1 MDIMASL
8 MEAAFI
14 CLAINIYHEARNQ
27 PVIGQIAVSEVV
39 LNRVADD
46 RYPGSIC
53 EVVYQA
59 EYPDNDKREL
69 PIRNRCQFSWYCDG
83 KPDQPTDI
91 DAYRWALVLSERILA
106 GEFAPVTN
114 GATHYHSVK
123 VNPKWEINKII
134 VAKIKDHIF
143 YRWD

>member
-1 MDIMASL
+1 MASL
-8 MEAAFI
+8 MEAAFL
-14 CLAINIYHEARNQ
+14 CLALNIYHEARNQ

-39 LNRVADD
+39 LNRVA
-46 RYPGSIC
+46 
-53 EVVYQA
+53 
-59 EYPDNDKREL
+59 
-69 PIRNRCQFSWYCDG
+69 DG